1 MTCMASIP
9 CVARLDHFQAGVS
22 SLVTSGDHA
31 MRDSYGYEGA
41 CFRRPAPAL
50 VFELATHAAYT
61 DSRICA
67 CRCRCPSGCPRSCLR
82 RCLRSCIRIV
92 LKRALAPPAGA
103 VSRLPLRAAT
113 HALASL
119 CSTHIQKSVAGTH
132 TSCLVMR
139 VVALRAH
146 YGPPPESILTSQV
159 ATGGGLQPQGA

>member
-50 VFELATHAAYT
+50 VFELATHAART

-82 RCLRSCIRIV
+82 SCWNSHRTQARSGAAGRGRLPSPAARRDSRARQPMQHPHSKVRCRNAHVMPRYACRS
-92 LKRALAPPAGA
+92 AAGA
-103 VSRLPLRAAT
+103 LRAAPGIHT
-113 HALASL
+113 DQPGRHRGRSSTTRSL
-119 CSTHIQKSVAGTH
+119 
-132 TSCLVMR
+132 R
-139 VVALRAH
+139 
-146 YGPPPESILTSQV
+146 
-159 ATGGGLQPQGA
+159 

>member
-1 MTCMASIP
+1 MKALASGAQRPHWFSNWQRMPRAPIRAFARA
-9 CVARLDHFQAGVS
+9 VAVVLQVVRAVVCAVAG
-22 SLVTSGDHA
+22 
-31 MRDSYGYEGA
+31 
-41 CFRRPAPAL
+41 
-50 VFELATHAAYT
+50 
-61 DSRICA
+61 
-67 CRCRCPSGCPRSCLR
+67 
-82 RCLRSCIRIV
+82 IRIV

-139 VVALRAH
+139 VVPLRAH
-146 YGPPPESILTSQV
+146 YGPPPESTLTSQV